1 MCNIQFVK
9 TYKPEVTDEEAL
21 RLDVDYSMYIDA
33 GHCHDDALEFAGIA
47 MNKNPAVRFV
57 RKYLPHCSE
66 QDALE
71 KFRIYLSYREEGQ
84 SVLVSRQ
91 YADLCR

>member
-21 RLDVDYSMYIDA
+21 RLYADYSVYIDA
-33 GHCHDDALEFAGIA
+33 GHCHYDALEFAGIA
-47 MNKNPAVRFV
+47 MSKNPAVRFV
-57 RKYLPHCSE
+57 RRYLPHCSE

-71 KFRIYLSYREEGQ
+71 KYRIYLSYREEGQ

-91 YADLCR
+91 YAGLCI